1 MENQL
6 LKLITESKV
15 EQSTAL
21 TLQNAFLPAY
31 DQLIEWSEKA
41 KTLVV
46 TDGSQTREMKMAREA
61 RLALKDIRVSANKTR
76 ISLKEDSTRY
86 GKAVQSVYNLI
97 EGLITPAEKHLETQ
111 EKFVELQEEKRKKDL
126 WSIRSSELL
135 PYREFVTP
143 DQFAE
148 LGEITEEE
156 YQKLV
161 EDCKQALENQIAEQ
175 AQAKLDRI
183 EKERQKT
190 ERQNRLFEAGFK
202 WDGRLFTQKGIKIST
217 EVMDY
222 SSESFDIVI
231 NGAKARIEQLNL
243 EEQAAARAERFS
255 QTTPIVEV
263 SYNAEAKQKAKD
275 NVTEVLKQMTPE
287 DVVPVSPVVSTSYP
301 APASLKYNF
310 HCFLCGAK
318 LSQIGPSEL
327 ECEDCLVMFIPY
339 KDHSGNQCL
348 ASQK

>member
-31 DQLIEWSEKA
+31 DQLIQWSEKA

-61 RLALKDIRVSANKTR
+61 RLALKDIRVNANKTR
-76 ISLKEDSTRY
+76 LALKEDSTRY

-111 EKFVELQEEKRKKDL
+111 EKFVEIQEEKRKKEL
-126 WSIRSSELL
+126 WSVRSSELL
-135 PYREFVTP
+135 AYREFVTP
-143 DQFAE
+143 GQFAE

-156 YQKLV
+156 YQKV
-161 EDCKQALENQIAEQ
+161 IEYCKQALENQIAEQ
-175 AQAKLDRI
+175 AQAELDRI

-202 WDGRLFTQKGIKIST
+202 WDGRLFTQKGIKIGT
-217 EVMDY
+217 EVMGY
-222 SSESFDIVI
+222 SAESFDIVI
-231 NGAKARIEQLNL
+231 NGAKAKIEQLEFE
-243 EEQAAARAERFS
+243 EEQA
-255 QTTPIVEV
+255 V
-263 SYNAEAKQKAKD
+263 SR
-275 NVTEVLKQMTPE
+275 TESIKQMTP
-287 DVVPVSPVVSTSYP
+287 DPVVSKMESTSYP
-301 APASLKYNF
+301 APLKYDF

-318 LSQIGPSEL
+318 LSQIGPDEL
-327 ECEDCLVMFIPY
+327 ECEDCLVIFIPY
-339 KDHSGNQCL
+339 KDHNGNQCL

>member
-6 LKLITESKV
+6 IKVITDSKV

-31 DQLIEWSEKA
+31 DQLTVWAEKA

-46 TDGSQTREMKMAREA
+46 TDKSQTREMKMAREA
-61 RLALKDIRVSANKTR
+61 RLALKEIRVNANKTR
-76 ISLKEDSTRY
+76 LALKEDSTRY

-111 EKFVELQEEKRKKDL
+111 EKFVEIQEEKRKKNL
-126 WSIRSSELL
+126 WSIRASELL
-135 PYREFVTP
+135 HYRDFVTP

-148 LGEITEEE
+148 LGEMTEEE
-156 YQKLV
+156 FQDLLKY
-161 EDCKQALENQIAEQ
+161 CGTALENKMAEETQ
-175 AQAKLDRI
+175 AELDRI
-183 EKERQKT
+183 EKERKKA
-190 ERQNRLFEAGFK
+190 ERQEKMFALGLK
-202 WDGRLFTQKGIKIST
+202 WNG
-217 EVMDY
+217 
-222 SSESFDIVI
+222 SEFIYKDINFHWTDILCMVQEEFDKAYE
-231 NGAKARIEQLNL
+231 GAKLRKERLDL

-263 SYNAEAKQKAKD
+263 SY
-275 NVTEVLKQMTPE
+275 TEVK
-287 DVVPVSPVVSTSYP
+287 STIGITDTKP
-301 APASLKYNF
+301 KFEPIKHPF

-318 LSQIGPSEL
+318 LTEIGLGGL
-327 ECEDCLVMFIPY
+327 ECEDCLTIFIPFL
-339 KDHSGNQCL
+339 DQEGNQCL